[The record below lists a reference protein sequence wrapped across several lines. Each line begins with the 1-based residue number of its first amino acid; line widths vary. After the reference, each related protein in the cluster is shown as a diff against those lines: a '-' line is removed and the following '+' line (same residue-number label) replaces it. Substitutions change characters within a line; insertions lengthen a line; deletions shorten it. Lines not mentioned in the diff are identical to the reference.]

1 MKAEL
6 ASTNSSNE
14 TRIQKENCIITLDL
28 PQYFFYQAE
37 HIDLHDP
44 NGNFLESI
52 GHRIQ
57 VMETETTQYRL
68 HEQICLVENLLGQ
81 INHDLELRKEAVSAL
96 ADLLYQTQKVI
107 EKMGIK

>member
-1 MKAEL
+1 MNAEL
-6 ASTNSSNE
+6 ASTITSE
-14 TRIQKENCIITLDL
+14 QTRIHKEHCIITLDL

-44 NGNFLESI
+44 NGRFLESI
-52 GHRIQ
+52 GHRIRE
-57 VMETETTQYRL
+57 MDAENTKYRL

-81 INHDLELRKEAVSAL
+81 INHDLELPKEAVSAL

-107 EKMGIK
+107 GKVIK